1 MGVGTLCNITVTG
14 TVGAVDIGIVQVSVP
29 SLGTGLVDA
38 TIPLPLGLG
47 DLDLTNLPCPTLASI
62 GIEIAGVL
70 SLTISVTETPAP

>member
-14 TVGAVDIGIVQVSVP
+14 TVLGVDIGLLQVSVP

-38 TIPLPLGLG
+38 TIELPDGRELV
-47 DLDLTNLPCPTLASI
+47 LTNLPCPTDAPI
-62 GIEIAGVL
+62 GIEIAGVV